1 MQLEILGNGPLAEYE
16 ENGTVVRIGGENGV
30 EIDCAALQADA
41 ALTVDICRDYSGS
54 LVQGVGDGVS
64 YVASLIIP
72 PQEKSEQL
80 KVDEAGEPV
89 LDDKGGQVYEMVAA
103 PLNMGKVRLSLWPF
117 ENPEPVSRE
126 QL

>member
-1 MQLEILGNGPLAEYE
+1 MQLEILGNGPLAEHE
-16 ENGTVVRIGGENGV
+16 ESGTVVRIGGENGV
-30 EIDCAALQADA
+30 EIDCAAMQTDA
-41 ALTVDICRDYSGS
+41 AVTVDVCRDTSGS

-80 KVDEAGEPV
+80 KVDADGEPV
-89 LDDKGGQVYEMVAA
+89 LDDKGNEVYELVVA

-117 ENPEPVSRE
+117 SNPEPVSKE
-126 QL
+126 L